1 MLLGTK
7 GTKPVLIYIALAI
20 VILSLA
26 LTFLWSRQ
34 QRTASPPIAPP
45 HADR

>member
-1 MLLGTK
+1 
-7 GTKPVLIYIALAI
+7 VLIYVVLAI

-34 QRTASPPIAPP
+34 QRTASPQTAPP

>member
-7 GTKPVLIYIALAI
+7 NTKPVLIYIVLAI

-26 LTFLWSRQ
+26 LRLG
-34 QRTASPPIAPP
+34 ASNTQAGRFGLMEQFS
-45 HADR
+45 DS